1 MGAVP
6 QRFWSRPPSA
16 IAKTTMISFGRGAS
30 ATEQ

>member
-16 IAKTTMISFGRGAS
+16 IAMTTMISFGRGRIGH
-30 ATEQ
+30 